1 MFHMGWFLSTGFG
14 VYDWK
19 GPWSGNIRADIG
31 NPELFLE
38 TAAALERAGFDYMM
52 LEDSSVLPDIYQG
65 SYAHSLKN
73 AVVRYDPLP
82 LVSLIAR
89 HTEHIGVIATMATS
103 FYPPFLAARLM
114 SSLDHLTHGRVG
126 VNLVT
131 ASPHAAAQNYGLDE
145 HIEHDL
151 RYAMADEWMQVVSRL
166 WESWEPDALG
176 TDENRTVYVD
186 HTRVHPIHYEGRF
199 HRSRGPLNTLPG
211 PQRRPV
217 VCQAGGS
224 PAGRELAAEHAD
236 TIVSAVVGVEAMR
249 AYREDISARMVAH
262 GRDPHDVKVLFLVDP
277 ILAES
282 NAEAQAIAQR
292 RREAAASDVEGA
304 LAGMSYVSG
313 LDFSQFDLDAPFP
326 EVLSRTNGHQS
337 TVADYQKAGEDKT
350 LREVALTRSVKD
362 SIPLVGTPA
371 SVADQMAEAME
382 YAGGDGFLIASA
394 VTRRN
399 VSAIA
404 DGLAPELRRRDL
416 IRSSYDYGTFRE
428 NLLSF

>member
-1 MFHMGWFLSTGFG
+1 MGWFLSTGFG
-14 VYDWK
+14 VYDWN
-19 GPWSGNIRADIG
+19 GPWSGNIRADVG
-31 NPELFLE
+31 NPDLFLE

-131 ASPHAAAQNYGLDE
+131 ASPHAAAQNYGLEE

-176 TDENRTVYVD
+176 TDESRTVYVD
-186 HTRVHPIHYEGRF
+186 HTKVHPIHYEGRF

-249 AYREDISARMVAH
+249 AYREDISARMVSH

-282 NAEAQAIAQR
+282 DAEAHAIAQR

-313 LDFSQFDLDAPFP
+313 LDFSQFDLDAPFA

-399 VSAIA
+399 VSAVA
-404 DGLAPELRRRDL
+404 DGLAPELRRRGL
-416 IRSSYDYGTFRE
+416 IRSSYDYSTFRE

>member
-224 PAGRELAAEHAD
+224 PP
-236 TIVSAVVGVEAMR
+236 AVNSPPNTPTPSSRQSWG
-249 AYREDISARMVAH
+249 S
-262 GRDPHDVKVLFLVDP
+262 
-277 ILAES
+277 
-282 NAEAQAIAQR
+282 R
-292 RREAAASDVEGA
+292 R
-304 LAGMSYVSG
+304 
-313 LDFSQFDLDAPFP
+313 
-326 EVLSRTNGHQS
+326 
-337 TVADYQKAGEDKT
+337 
-350 LREVALTRSVKD
+350 
-362 SIPLVGTPA
+362 
-371 SVADQMAEAME
+371 
-382 YAGGDGFLIASA
+382 
-394 VTRRN
+394 
-399 VSAIA
+399 
-404 DGLAPELRRRDL
+404 
-416 IRSSYDYGTFRE
+416 
-428 NLLSF
+428 